1 MVYLQ
6 NIVQLN
12 ISDVRFGLFYVLPI
26 YYDCGMLIYRNTI
39 NYHNMYTYVRSS
51 YNIFHPC
58 VNNMLTLM
66 THVTLKY
73 VLNYT
78 KLQHSIVK
86 LVADKIIYS
95 KFVLLKN
102 ATITL

>member
-1 MVYLQ
+1 MY
-6 NIVQLN
+6 
-12 ISDVRFGLFYVLPI
+12 ISPVFSCSV
-26 YYDCGMLIYRNTI
+26 T
-39 NYHNMYTYVRSS
+39 
-51 YNIFHPC
+51 FHPC